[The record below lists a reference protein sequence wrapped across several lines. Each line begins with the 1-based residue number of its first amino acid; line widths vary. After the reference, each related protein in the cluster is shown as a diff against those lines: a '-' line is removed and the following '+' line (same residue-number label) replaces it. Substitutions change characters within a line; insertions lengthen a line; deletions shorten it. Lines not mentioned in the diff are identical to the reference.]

1 MLEETQEDSM
11 VKDVHRRAAPSPDDL
26 GLQLLEWQ
34 RHPGTQK
41 TTNAP
46 TVTNLVTPNWI
57 APSHRYPSRTESAT
71 YAAKPATLRGNAR
84 TKTKEDAHKPN
95 RLSWLSQGQARRS
108 FHTAT
113 ALSWG

>member
-1 MLEETQEDSM
+1 MFEETQEDSM
-11 VKDVHRRAAPSPDDL
+11 VKDVHHLVVPSLDGS
-26 GLQLLEWQ
+26 GLRLPGWQ
-34 RHPGTQK
+34 HRQETPR

-46 TVTNLVTPNWI
+46 TATNQVTPNWI
-57 APSHRYPSRTESAT
+57 APNHRYPSKIESAT
-71 YAAKPATLRGNAR
+71 YAAKPATLRGNVR